1 LLNERLGLW
10 QFWLFF
16 IGFNVAFFPM
26 HILGLQGMPRRIY
39 TYPEEMGWGA
49 LNLTATIG
57 ASVIVVSVLLFII
70 NVVRSYRGGEPAGD
84 NPWGAGTLEW
94 STSSP
99 PPAGNFEFP
108 PVVHARYPLWQA
120 AGTPSHVAGLST
132 RHREVLITSVTDAAL
147 DHRMW
152 LPASSIWPFLAAI
165 ATTVLFVGSIFTPWA
180 VVWALIPVAIATTVW
195 FWPKRSTAQ
204 ARTASEVAP

>member
-1 LLNERLGLW
+1 
-10 QFWLFF
+10 
-16 IGFNVAFFPM
+16 
-26 HILGLQGMPRRIY
+26 
-39 TYPEEMGWGA
+39 
-49 LNLTATIG
+49 
-57 ASVIVVSVLLFII
+57 
-70 NVVRSYRGGEPAGD
+70 
-84 NPWGAGTLEW
+84 
-94 STSSP
+94 
-99 PPAGNFEFP
+99 
-108 PVVHARYPLWQA
+108 
-120 AGTPSHVAGLST
+120 
-132 RHREVLITSVTDAAL
+132 VTDAEL